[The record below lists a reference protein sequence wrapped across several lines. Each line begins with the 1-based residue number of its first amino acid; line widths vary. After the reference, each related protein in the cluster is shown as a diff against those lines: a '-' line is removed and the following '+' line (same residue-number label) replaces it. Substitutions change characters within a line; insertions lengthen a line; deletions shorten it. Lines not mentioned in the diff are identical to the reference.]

1 MLSGAQRWL
10 VEQLDTIRHRL
21 RPVEGWS
28 IVLLHALVIV
38 TAAWV
43 VQKGDW
49 VDVPAPLPLAASLGA
64 VVGYILAKTRCP
76 DVLAHASAS
85 LMGLWVVALEVAG
98 AYPELGQGRRDRV
111 SELIRRGE
119 EWYRQTTA
127 GKERD
132 DTILFVFVLGFTLW
146 LVSYL
151 SAWTLFR
158 RRWLL
163 VSLLLPG
170 FLVLVM
176 LGYSP
181 NLGTWPLV
189 AYLLVAGVLTA
200 RYFAFRRQQVWSRFQ
215 IPSPHDLPLR
225 FLSIGSNLVVVV
237 LLLAWTLP
245 MTPETSFAGRI
256 QDRVEGPIRSLQDRW
271 NDLVPDLGGIG
282 ANAPA
287 SYASFSDS
295 FQLGGE
301 LSLSDEPALMF
312 RGEEPE
318 YLIGL
323 RYDLYTGHG
332 WRSDVVDTF
341 DPSGP
346 DGTTYSPQMTFQA
359 QQNVELS
366 DAVKDG
372 RSPADG
378 TVTVLRP
385 KDRLLFTIDTYLRSE
400 LPTSVQLSWR
410 QLQDEPF
417 VLNGEGA
424 EAVPPDLRGL
434 AALLTNADSFGAAA
448 SDDSSPMPRD
458 QEYAGRIESEQ
469 RQLSR
474 RFLDTRWEVDD
485 EGRITL
491 YVTGQLP
498 VYDDVEAVYAFAPP
512 NINENYQVVG
522 LESDATAAEL
532 RRAGDNYPD
541 YIAARYLQLP
551 ESVTQR
557 TLDRA
562 TSIVGSY
569 DAENPFDIAIAIQQ
583 EVRSSIRYS
592 LNIEAPPPGQ
602 DVVDYVLFDSRIGYC
617 EYHASAMAVL
627 LRAAGVPSRIVVGY
641 HGVALDPATQ
651 SYVYRE
657 SDAHAWVEAYFPG
670 YGWIPFEPT
679 PSEPVRE
686 YGVTRQTQSPTPEAT
701 FAPSPTPEPTATAA
715 AEASPTAVLPAI
727 DQVAPPANNDGS
739 WVDWLPIVGFG
750 GVVLG
755 IIGIWAYWTVS
766 MRGLSP
772 AAGLLRRLATF
783 GAWIG
788 VRADPSM
795 TPRELAAEIGR
806 AVPAARQPARYV
818 ADLYAAERYGGRQ
831 PNSIQEQSGRNA
843 WRQLRR
849 TLFGAVVRRRSR
861 GGQVVGKR

>member
-1 MLSGAQRWL
+1 MFSAITGWL
-10 VEQLDTIRHRL
+10 AEHLDTIRHRL
-21 RPVEGWS
+21 RPIEGWS
-28 IVLLHALVIV
+28 IVLLHALVIM

-49 VDVPAPLPLAASLGA
+49 VDMPAPLPLAASLGA
-64 VVGYILAKTRCP
+64 VLGYILAKTRCP

-98 AYPELGQGRRDRV
+98 SYPELGQGRRDRV

-181 NLGTWPLV
+181 NLDTWPLV
-189 AYLLVAGVLTA
+189 VYLLVAGVLTA

-215 IPSPHDLPLR
+215 IPSPQDLPLR
-225 FLSIGSNLVVVV
+225 FLSIGSNMVVVV

-256 QDRVEGPIRSLQDRW
+256 QDRVDGQIHSLQARW
-271 NDLVPDLGGIG
+271 NDLLPDLGGIG
-282 ANAPA
+282 ANTSA

-295 FQLGGE
+295 FQLGGQ
-301 LSLSDEPALMF
+301 LSLSNEPALMF
-312 RGEEPE
+312 RGDEPE

-341 DPSGP
+341 NPSGP
-346 DGTTYSPQMTFQA
+346 DGTTFSPQMKFQA

-366 DAVKDG
+366 DDVQDG
-372 RSPADG
+372 RSQAVG
-378 TVTVLRP
+378 TVTLLRP
-385 KDRLLFTIDTYLRSE
+385 KDSLLFTIDTYLRSE

-410 QLQDEPF
+410 QLQDVPF
-417 VLNGEGA
+417 VLNGDGA
-424 EAVPPDLRGL
+424 EPVPPDLRGMT
-434 AALLTNADSFGAAA
+434 ALLMNADSFEPAA
-448 SDDSSPMPRD
+448 SDESSPMPRD
-458 QEYAGRIESEQ
+458 RDYAARLESE
-469 RQLSR
+469 RHQLSQ

-485 EGRITL
+485 EGQITL

-498 VYDDVEAVYAFAPP
+498 VYDDVEAVFASPP
-512 NINENYQVVG
+512 PSINESYQVVG
-522 LESDATAAEL
+522 LQSGAAAADL
-532 RRAGDNYPD
+532 RQAGDDYPA
-541 YIAARYLQLP
+541 YIAARYLGLP
-551 ESVTQR
+551 DSVTQR
-557 TLDRA
+557 TRDLA
-562 TSIVGSY
+562 VSIVGQY
-569 DAENPFDIAIAIQQ
+569 DAENPFDIAVAIQQ
-583 EVRSSIRYS
+583 EVRRTIRYS
-592 LNIEAPPPGQ
+592 LNIEPPPPGQ

-641 HGVALDPATQ
+641 HAVPFDPASQ
-651 SYVYRE
+651 SFVYRE

-686 YGVTRQTQSPTPEAT
+686 YGVTRPNQSPTPEAT
-701 FAPSPTPEPTATAA
+701 FAPSPTPEPTATVA
-715 AEASPTAVLPAI
+715 AEASPTAVLPGI
-727 DQVAPPANNDGS
+727 DQVAPPADSDGS
-739 WVDWLPIVGFG
+739 WVGWIPIVGFG
-750 GVVLG
+750 AVVLG
-755 IIGIWAYWTVS
+755 IIGVWAYWTVS
-766 MRGLSP
+766 LRGLSP
-772 AAGLLRRLATF
+772 AAGLLSRLARL
-783 GAWIG
+783 GGWIG

-806 AVPAARQPARYV
+806 AVPAARQPARYL
-818 ADLYAAERYGGRQ
+818 ADLYATERYGERQ